1 MEDLDADAEEL
12 QSQENRQPSQ
22 ANQRKSRKQSSP
34 WSKSESKMLI
44 EAVEIHECL
53 WNPDVMDYKNKYKR
67 DAAWLQVASSIDGR
81 DEADC
86 TAKWNALRTNY
97 RVSFYK

>member
-1 MEDLDADAEEL
+1 MRMRRNCNRRKADNHRRRIREKAGNNHLRGPKEKA
-12 QSQENRQPSQ
+12 R
-22 ANQRKSRKQSSP
+22 
-34 WSKSESKMLI
+34 
-44 EAVEIHECL
+44 CL
-53 WNPDVMDYKNKYKR
+53 LRLLKYTSVWNPDVMDYKNKYKR